1 MTDHYCSIT
10 LYLALQSSSPSLF
23 FVVYLNLLP
32 PIVQSIRSPSSLGLI
47 LAFVGTLLFS
57 FKSIV
62 VKLAYAH
69 GVVGEQLIA
78 LRMII
83 SAPIYLLILLWHH
96 HRMPIKSLILKQ
108 NLWRLGLAGLSGYYL
123 ASLLDL
129 WGLERVTAQLERL
142 LLFTYPGF
150 VMLLSLLFYK
160 KLPSRITML
169 SLIITYCGVAFVIGV
184 EAQQHKE
191 NVLLGAALITLS
203 AILFAGYLV
212 LSKAGIAVLG
222 SQVFT
227 CIAMLVASAAVGVH
241 MVFLSDLAI
250 WGLPLPAYWWAVVM
264 SLVCTV
270 LPSLL
275 IAAAI
280 ARLGPQLTSILGG
293 LGPVM
298 TAFLAVV
305 VLGEMFT
312 IYHFIGT
319 ALVVFGAWLVV
330 FEVKKTS

>member
-1 MTDHYCSIT
+1 M
-10 LYLALQSSSPSLF
+10 
-23 FVVYLNLLP
+23 
-32 PIVQSIRSPSSLGLI
+32 
-47 LAFVGTLLFS
+47 LAFWGTLLFS

-83 SAPIYLLILLWHH
+83 SAPIYVLILFWHH
-96 HRMPIKSLILKQ
+96 HRTPVKLFILKQ
-108 NLWRLGLAGLSGYYL
+108 NIWRLVLAGLSGYYL

-129 WGLERVTAQLERL
+129 WGLESVTAQLERL

-160 KLPSRITML
+160 KLPSWITMF
-169 SLIITYCGVAFVIGV
+169 SFIITYSGVAFVIGV
-184 EAQQHKE
+184 EAQQHQE
-191 NVLLGAALITLS
+191 TVLIGAGLIILS

-212 LSKAGIAVLG
+212 LSKAGIAALG

-227 CIAMLVASAAVGVH
+227 CIAMLIASAAVGVH
-241 MVFLSDLAI
+241 MVFLSDLSI
-250 WGLPLPAYWWAVVM
+250 WGLPLPAYWWAIVM
-264 SLVCTV
+264 SLFCTV
-270 LPSLL
+270 MPSLL

-298 TAFLAVV
+298 TAFLAVFI
-305 VLGEMFT
+305 LGEVFT
-312 IYHFIGT
+312 VYHFIGT

-330 FEVKKTS
+330 FEVKKTA